1 MVEAKKTPADT
12 TQEISYK
19 YFAEQIDGETG
30 IPVGMVP
37 LEVVFDRGLVSFP
50 QNAKWHDVGAGVFA
64 STKHIA
70 SKIPPDVRETMTLVA
85 SDPFFDVESLHE
97 FVSQITPQFRDHIV
111 MGDFANSAVVRERDC
126 DQITM
131 INMAHLVSEEERIP
145 LLSAAN
151 SSLKA
156 DGKLTI
162 VTSFIQNWNVDR
174 RTLAFQIA
182 WLRAKGDLLK
192 LYEYELPNT
201 AFPMWDSDRY
211 IEEVE
216 EAGFEIELAEI
227 VQMPCTVESYRLIS
241 KDKEWLENTMPGI
254 PLEIASEVSVKAIGQ
269 LIELGRY
276 KPEDSMPRNTLVL
289 VGSKFSNPTSNSN
302 SGTGAKAPVEREP
315 VLV

>member
-1 MVEAKKTPADT
+1 MVEAPKPARTPE
-12 TQEISYK
+12 EISYR
-19 YFAEQIDGETG
+19 YFAEQIDEATG

-37 LEVVFDRGLVSFP
+37 LEVVFDRGLVNFLR
-50 QNAKWHDVGAGVFA
+50 NAKWHDVGAGVFA
-64 STKHIA
+64 STRHIA
-70 SKIPPDVRETMTLVA
+70 SKIPPDIRETMTLVS
-85 SDPFFDVESLHE
+85 SDPFFDAESLLE
-97 FVSQITPQFRDHIV
+97 FVSHIAPQFRDHV
-111 MGDFANSAVVRERDC
+111 LMGDSANSAVAREKDC

-131 INMAHLVSEEERIP
+131 INMVHLVPEEERVD
-145 LLSAAN
+145 LLNAAN

-156 DGKLTI
+156 HGKLTI

-241 KDKEWLENTMPGI
+241 KDREWLANTMPGI
-254 PLEIASEVSVKAIGQ
+254 PLEIASKVSIKAIDQ
-269 LIELGRY
+269 LVESCKY
-276 KPEDSMPRNTLVL
+276 KPEDFMPRNTLVL
-289 VGSKFSNPTSNSN
+289 VASKPSDHSNNSNSN
-302 SGTGAKAPVEREP
+302 TGAKVP